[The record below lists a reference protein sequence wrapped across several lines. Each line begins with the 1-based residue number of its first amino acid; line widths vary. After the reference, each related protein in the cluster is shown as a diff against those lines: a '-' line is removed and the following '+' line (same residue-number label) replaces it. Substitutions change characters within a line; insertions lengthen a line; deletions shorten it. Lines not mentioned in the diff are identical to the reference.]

1 MKKRIVFMMLI
12 GMLAITVFAEEAAGT
27 VAEDGDWIVEAVF
40 GR

>member
-12 GMLAITVFAEEAAGT
+12 GMLAITVFAEEAAGN
-27 VAEDGDWIVEAVF
+27 VAEDGDRIIEPDF